1 METLRIAVFELV
13 GADAAVTSEDGEI
26 LFERI
31 SKAFKSEK
39 TVILDFNNIQL
50 VTSTFLNAAIGQ
62 LYGIYEDSFIKHHLK
77 QENMLPEDKHL
88 LKKVIERAKDY
99 FKNKDLI
106 EKSIK
111 GVLNNE

>member
-1 METLRIAVFELV
+1 METLKIVVFELV
-13 GADAAVTSEDGEI
+13 GNDAAVTSEDGEV

-31 SKAFKSEK
+31 SKAFQNKKS
-39 TVILDFNNIQL
+39 VILDFNNIQL

-62 LYGIYEDSFIKHHLK
+62 LYGTYEDSFVKQHLK

-99 FKNKDLI
+99 FKNKDVI
-106 EKSIK
+106 EKSFK
-111 GVLNNE
+111 EVLNNE